1 MKWALPG
8 LSCLLCPCSP
18 GAPAACCP
26 RPWKAGSP
34 SACSLDWRPPSR
46 SSEVGSAQVPGSTCP
61 CPAGMAVSSGGWGGQ
76 EVVKA
81 AEQVTCS
88 VSPRVTPRSPTPAS
102 AGPSPPPLLGIHPGA
117 QASAFLPGRGA
128 AGTVLLQT
136 SNWET
141 RELVEGR
148 VCSQDPGLCPRVG
161 SEGAPET
168 RRPDFNFLLSSR
180 LPNPGSFFVVVI
192 LVFAL
197 GLEYI
202 LLIDHCLPSTDIF

>member
-34 SACSLDWRPPSR
+34 SACSIDWRPPSR

-61 CPAGMAVSSGGWGGQ
+61 CPAGMAVSSGGCGGQ

-88 VSPRVTPRSPTPAS
+88 VSPRVTPRPPTPAS

-161 SEGAPET
+161 SEGAPVPSEGWPRSGRQGPKQST
-168 RRPDFNFLLSSR
+168 PSLSPTPSVQ
-180 LPNPGSFFVVVI
+180 NPP
-192 LVFAL
+192 A
-197 GLEYI
+197 
-202 LLIDHCLPSTDIF
+202 